1 MERLNLN
8 SRVNKNSKVN
18 ALNPGKTENNVAPL
32 ECMACMCDD
41 DERTSQDLK
50 KDIAQIYSRAI

>member
-8 SRVNKNSKVN
+8 SRVNKNSKAN
-18 ALNPGKTENNVAPL
+18 TLNPDKTENNVAPL

-41 DERTSQDLK
+41 ERTSQDLK
-50 KDIAQIYSRAI
+50 KRYSSNIF